1 MALPSIQ
8 GTGNVVADPDLRF
21 THNGKPVATVRVAC
35 SRAKQNDQGEWETLS
50 TTFLNV
56 KVWGP
61 EAETAAENL
70 RKGMRVSFTGALETD
85 DWVDRDGNKRVGFQV
100 AFATIHE
107 AEAFTPQASSEP
119 APF

>member
-8 GTGNVVADPDLRF
+8 GTGNVVADPDIRF
-21 THNGKPVATVRVAC
+21 TNSGKPVATVRVAC
-35 SRAKQNDQGEWETLS
+35 SRAKQNEQGEWETLS

-61 EAETAAENL
+61 EAEAAAENL
-70 RKGMRVSFTGALETD
+70 RKGQRVTFSGALESD

-100 AFATIHE
+100 AFATIHS
-107 AEAFTPQASSEP
+107 ADAAPVPAEP